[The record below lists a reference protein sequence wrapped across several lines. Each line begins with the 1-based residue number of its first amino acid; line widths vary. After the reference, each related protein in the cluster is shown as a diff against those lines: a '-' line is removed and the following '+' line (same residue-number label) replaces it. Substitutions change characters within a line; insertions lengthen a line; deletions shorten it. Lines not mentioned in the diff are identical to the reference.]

1 MSDFS
6 LSTQF
11 KIGSI
16 MIDGNDVIGLFQSI
30 SIYENINSPIVTG
43 NILLL
48 ETDRTQ
54 FVTEYNIE
62 GSEEIEFEFTNAN
75 DETLTFKGVLNGLT
89 SKSVQD
95 WKTTYNFNFSSTVS
109 RENEKNFIV
118 KRFNNQDPQT
128 IVEEMIEKLGGEI
141 DNIDATG
148 KPMSFTAGRRRPTD
162 VIKYVLTHGVATNG
176 SPSATSGQQ
185 RDGETR
191 GTTGFL
197 CWETLDGYRFSS
209 VDALLSGQ
217 VGEELGTFIHRFQN
231 HSLTM
236 EESMDSVVA
245 YDFDQIGDIQ
255 TKLRAG
261 AFSNKVISFDMDS
274 GNYTEYVYKD
284 DKNMTDK
291 QKEIVGEF
299 PTRVLWRPFTNEVF
313 ENTCTKAQ
321 DNFWDQSR
329 EYLAQNVVR
338 QNTFTDQLG
347 TFTLPPRYE
356 ARAGDTIEIKI
367 PRVETED
374 GAGYND
380 KHSGRYV
387 IRQVG
392 HHMFANGSSYTKLK
406 TVRSTIQQDD
416 ATSRES

>member
-11 KIGSI
+11 EIGSI
-16 MIDGNDVIGLFQSI
+16 MIDGEDVIGLFNAI
-30 SIYENINSPIVTG
+30 SIYENINSPVVTG
-43 NILLL
+43 NIVLL
-48 ETDRTQ
+48 ETDKTQ

-62 GSEEIEFEFTNAN
+62 GSEDIEFEFTNAN
-75 DETLTFKGVLNGLT
+75 GETLQFKGVLNGLT
-89 SKSVQD
+89 GKTVQD
-95 WKTTYNFNFSSTVS
+95 WKTTYNFNFSSKTS
-109 RENEKNFIV
+109 RENEKNFIT
-118 KRFNNQDPQT
+118 KRYNNESPQT
-128 IVEEMIEKLGGEI
+128 IIEEMIEKLGGET
-141 DNIDATG
+141 DDIDATG

-162 VIKYVLTHGVATNG
+162 VIKYVLTHGVATAG
-176 SPSATSGQQ
+176 SPSATSGEQ
-185 RDGETR
+185 RDGETK

-197 CWETLDGYRFSS
+197 CWETLDGYRFST
-209 VDALLSGQ
+209 VDDLVSGQ
-217 VGEELGTFIHRFQN
+217 VGDQLGTFTHQYQN

-236 EESMDSVVA
+236 EEAMDSVIQ

-261 AFSNKVISFDMDS
+261 AFSNKVNSFDLDT
-274 GNYTEYVYKD
+274 GNYTEYDYRD

-291 QKEIVGEF
+291 QKEIAGEF
-299 PTRVLWRPFTNEVF
+299 PTRIMWRPFSNEMF

-321 DNFWDQSR
+321 ENYWDQSR
-329 EYLAQNVVR
+329 EYLAQNTVR

-367 PRVETED
+367 PRVESEA

-392 HHMFANGSSYTKLK
+392 HHMMSDGRSYTKVK

-416 ATSRES
+416 ASSRKS